1 MPTSPDPSS
10 PQPNRKP
17 QFSLPSLCILLLL
30 LVGGFVF
37 VGTWYYRSQEQ
48 TLIDEHAVS
57 LQSIAQLTTSQLLA
71 WRKERLAD
79 ARMNASGM
87 VRHLALQWLKNG
99 QADLLDDIRQRL
111 EFFRENEGY
120 YNMVLTDLSG
130 RIHLSLLPR
139 VTQLEPEE
147 KDLLNQVLAQ
157 KSAVLGDFF
166 YCRNCDRFHISVAA
180 PVFDGDKIALVLL
193 LVADPDRDIY
203 PLISSWPIPHGNG
216 ESLLLRRDGEDVLA
230 LNQLRHLSVP
240 PLAFRQP
247 LTINNVL
254 SQAVLGFT
262 GQLRSEDYRGVEVL
276 ADAQAITETPWVMVT
291 KIDFEEIL
299 STARL
304 RTTVLGMIVLMA
316 MIIVGILV
324 RLTSVAR
331 HKNLSEALLAEE
343 LGHRQTR
350 EKIRATLYSI
360 GEGVIA
366 TDAQGKI
373 TSMNPVAEQLTG
385 WLEHEALG
393 NPLENVYCV
402 LDEDT
407 GLPMES
413 TGQQVLRTATTI
425 KQNHQHRLLRA
436 KDGREHPIADMGAP
450 IRTIDDTLAGVV
462 LVVRDQSDR
471 RAMEKA
477 RAESTQRYTDLV
489 ESVSDFIW
497 ETGSNQCFSFASSRV
512 VDMLGYGPQ
521 DCEHRTW
528 LDLLNHDHLATM
540 QAYDDIVSG
549 LHPYSQ
555 ICLHCRHQ
563 NGREVILES
572 SATPIIDA
580 RGIFLG
586 YRGISRDITERKRSE
601 DKQKSLQ
608 AQLLQS
614 QKMEVVGRLA
624 GGVAHDFNNMLT
636 VISSY
641 VEMMLSELDEQHH
654 LYKRLSEVYKAT
666 RHSTDLTRQLLTFAR
681 KQAITPQVIDLNA
694 TIGGALKMLHRL
706 IGEHI
711 HLQWN
716 PAPDLWKVRSDS
728 TQIGQVLANLTINAR
743 DAIGETGNLTIQ
755 TKNIALNQEHCT
767 PFLGLAP
774 GDYVCIIVQDNGCGM
789 NQEIQGQIFE
799 PFFTTKGEGQGT
811 GLGLATVYGIV
822 KQNQGDILVS
832 STPGQGT
839 TFTIYLPKGS
849 DDTQGSTEEEHTY
862 RSLGTETILL
872 VEDET
877 AILEMVTFI
886 LEQHGYS
893 VLGALS
899 PVMALQY
906 ADQYPGTIDL
916 LLTDIIMPEMNG
928 RVLAHKVLERR
939 PTIKVL
945 FMSGYT
951 ADILARHGGAGIDL
965 HFIEKPF
972 TSKELSCKIRE
983 ILEHDSH
990 GLHLELASV

>member
-10 PQPNRKP
+10 SQPNRKP
-17 QFSLPSLCILLLL
+17 RFALPSLCILLLL

-87 VRHLALQWLKNG
+87 VRHLALQWLQNG
-99 QADLLDDIRQRL
+99 KADLLDDIRQRL

-139 VTQLEPEE
+139 VTQLEAEE
-147 KDLLNQVLAQ
+147 QGLLNQVLTR

-166 YCRNCDRFHISVAA
+166 YCRNCNRFHISVAA
-180 PVFDGDKIALVLL
+180 PIFDGDKIALVLL
-193 LVADPDRDIY
+193 LIADPDRDIY

-216 ESLLLRRDGEDVLA
+216 ESLLLRREGGDVVA
-230 LNQLRHLSVP
+230 LNQLRHLPVP

-254 SQAVLGFT
+254 SQAVLGLT
-262 GQLRSEDYRGVEVL
+262 GQLRSRDYRGVEVL
-276 ADAQAITETPWVMVT
+276 ADVQAIADTPWVMVT
-291 KIDFEEIL
+291 KIDFAEIMT
-299 STARL
+299 TARL
-304 RTTVLGMIVLMA
+304 RTMVLGMIVLMA
-316 MIIVGILV
+316 TIIVGILV

-331 HKNLSEALLAEE
+331 HKNLSQALLAEE
-343 LGHRQTR
+343 RGHRQTR

-366 TDAQGKI
+366 TDAQGNI

-385 WLEHEALG
+385 WSENEALG
-393 NPLENVYCV
+393 QPLESVYCV
-402 LDEDT
+402 LDGDT
-407 GLPMES
+407 GQPMES
-413 TGQQVLRTATTI
+413 TVQHVLRTATTI
-425 KQNHQHRLLRA
+425 KQNNQHRLLRA
-436 KDGREHPIADMGAP
+436 KDGREHPIADIGAP
-450 IRTIDDTLAGVV
+450 IRAIDNTLAGVV
-462 LVVRDQSDR
+462 LIVRDQSKR

-477 RAESTQRYTDLV
+477 RAESAQRYTDLV

-497 ETGSNQCFSFASSRV
+497 ETGSNHCFSFASSRV
-512 VDMLGYGPQ
+512 MDMLGYGPQ

-540 QAYDDIVSG
+540 QAYADIVSG

-555 ICLHCRHQ
+555 ICLYCRHQ

-654 LYKRLSEVYKAT
+654 LYKRLNEVYKAT

-681 KQAITPQVIDLNA
+681 KQAIAPQILDLNA
-694 TIGGALKMLHRL
+694 TIDGALKMLQRL

-711 HLQWN
+711 HLQWY
-716 PAPDLWKVRSDS
+716 PAPDLSKVYSDT
-728 TQIGQVLANLTINAR
+728 TQIGQVLANLAINGR
-743 DAIGETGNLTIQ
+743 DAIAGSGHLRIHTQNITLTE
-755 TKNIALNQEHCT
+755 EHCS
-767 PFLGLAP
+767 PLLGLVP
-774 GDYVCIIVQDNGCGM
+774 GDYVALGVQDDGCGM
-789 NQEIQGQIFE
+789 SQEIQEQIFE
-799 PFFTTKGEGQGT
+799 PFFTTKGEGRGT

-822 KQNQGDILVS
+822 KQNNGGIRVVS
-832 STPGQGT
+832 APGQGT
-839 TFTIYLPKGS
+839 TVTIYLPKAEV
-849 DDTQGSTEEEHTY
+849 STIDSSQKVQKESY
-862 RSLGTETILL
+862 LGTETILL
-872 VEDET
+872 VEDES
-877 AILEMVTFI
+877 AILELATFI
-886 LEQHGYS
+886 LEQKGYA
-893 VLGALS
+893 VLGAS
-899 PVMALQY
+899 GPVQALQHV
-906 ADQYPGTIDL
+906 DQYPQTIDL
-916 LLTDIIMPEMNG
+916 LVTDIIMPEMNG
-928 RVLAHKVLERR
+928 RVLAQKVVERR
-939 PTIKVL
+939 PNIKVL

-951 ADILARHGGAGIDL
+951 ADILAHHGGEGIDL

-972 TSKELSCKIRE
+972 TSSQ
-983 ILEHDSH
+983 
-990 GLHLELASV
+990 LASTIRAVFDHPPAGLRTDLTPL